1 MSLIIPVILIL
12 ASAGVAQPA
21 VADVLHDLDQLY
33 RSDNSHSEMSM
44 HIVTEHWERTLTMEI
59 WSEGRDKTFIKVLSP
74 ARQAGSATLR
84 IGSEMWNYLPNTN
97 STVRIPPSMMT
108 GSWMGSDITN
118 NDIVKEI
125 TYESDYTAEYTTGHG
140 SGNEHNDNLFYLK
153 LTPEPST
160 AVVWSYI
167 VCAIST
173 NPVLPVREEYYDQ
186 HDNLIKTIT
195 FSDVQTMG
203 GRTIPTVMKVI
214 PADKPEQS
222 TTITWSNTSFNQGV
236 SEDVFT
242 LDNLQDGGNR

>member
-1 MSLIIPVILIL
+1 MIFSIIATVVVPSVMILL
-12 ASAGVAQPA
+12 PLPGE
-21 VADVLHDLDQLY
+21 LTRELDQLY
-33 RSDNSHSEMSM
+33 RSDNSFSEMSM

-125 TYESDYTAEYTTGHG
+125 TYTYDYTAEYIFDPESRGRSSDG
-140 SGNEHNDNLFYLK
+140 IYLLK
-153 LTPEPST
+153 LIPNPST

-167 VCAIST
+167 ICGISL
-173 NPVLPVREEYYDQ
+173 NPVLPVWEKYYDQ
-186 HDNLIKTIT
+186 HDNLIKTVT

-203 GRTIPTVMKVI
+203 GRTIPTVMQVI
-214 PADKPEQS
+214 PANKPEQS
-222 TTITWSNTSFNQGV
+222 TIITWSNTSFDQGI
-236 SEDVFT
+236 SEDIFS
-242 LDNLQDGGNR
+242 LDNLQSGGN

>member
-1 MSLIIPVILIL
+1 MSLSIIATVVIASPMIL
-12 ASAGVAQPA
+12 LPLTSE
-21 VADVLHDLDQLY
+21 LTHYLDQLY
-33 RSDNSHSEMSM
+33 RSDNSHSDMSL

-125 TYESDYTAEYTTGHG
+125 TYSGDYTAEYTANPE
-140 SGNEHNDNLFYLK
+140 SGEESTEGLYFLK
-153 LTPEPST
+153 LTPKPST

-167 VCAIST
+167 ICAISID
-173 NPVLPVREEYYDQ
+173 PVLPVWEKYYDR
-186 HDNLIKTIT
+186 HDNLIKTVT
-195 FSDVQTMG
+195 FSNVQTMD
-203 GRTIPTVMKVI
+203 GRTIPTVMQVI
-214 PADKPEQS
+214 PADKPDQR
-222 TTITWSNTSFNQGV
+222 TTITWSNASFNRGID
-236 SEDVFT
+236 EDVFT
-242 LDNLQDGGNR
+242 LDNLQAGGNW